1 MNSKDIAR
9 LAECMLS
16 RTNYLFLGV
25 YARDQLPMINEID
38 RFPACLISNTDTSD
52 GPGIHWI
59 AITYVSRANLEFF
72 DSYAL
77 QPSDYLFDSLTNQP
91 INLSLFQIQ
100 HDDSDRCGHHCLYY
114 LFKRSHNFSLSR
126 IFTLFSPSALH
137 QNDMLVGHFVKHL
150 RKLCTAHSLSNK
162 AFCNHA
168 CICKCKTCYCRKIS

>member
-1 MNSKDIAR
+1 MAD
-9 LAECMLS
+9 CMLR
-16 RTNYLFLGV
+16 RTNYNFLGV

-52 GPGIHWI
+52 GPGVHWV
-59 AITYVSRANLEFF
+59 AVTYVSRANLEFF

-77 QPSDYLFDSLTNQP
+77 QPSDYLFDSLPNS

-114 LFKRSHNFSLSR
+114 LFKRSHSFSLSR
-126 IFTLFSPSALH
+126 IYTLFSPNALS
-137 QNDMLVGHFVKHL
+137 QNDQLVGHFVKHL
-150 RKLCTAHSLSNK
+150 RKLCTSSHSLSNK

-168 CICKCKTCYCRKIS
+168 CICKCKTCYCRKT